1 MTSIIKNYD
10 HYYERTKA
18 IVILALQK
26 TKKGTRIVS
35 DYRIGRRIHVELKS

>member
-26 TKKGTRIVS
+26 TKKETRKTSLAITVLV
-35 DYRIGRRIHVELKS
+35 VEYT

>member
-1 MTSIIKNYD
+1 MTSIIKNHD

-26 TKKGTRIVS
+26 TKKGTRKTSLAITVLV
-35 DYRIGRRIHVELKS
+35 VEHT